1 MTQAAAINCTGM
13 LDPGTG
19 WPFQAKGKDSG
30 ASLMGA
36 AADKTDTRYS
46 ILEESVTMAQPTGR
60 ILGLDFGKRR
70 IGLAISDALGY
81 TAQPL
86 STYTRTRIRQ
96 DITYLV
102 QLAKQREIVLFV
114 FGDPKYMSGD
124 ESRQSASV
132 KEFAARLALSTPIP
146 IVFWDERLTS
156 TQAHRLLDEEGG
168 LKREDRK
175 GKVDQIAASL
185 ILDGYLVSLEY
196 R

>member
-1 MTQAAAINCTGM
+1 MEI
-13 LDPGTG
+13 L
-19 WPFQAKGKDSG
+19 
-30 ASLMGA
+30 
-36 AADKTDTRYS
+36 TDTLKACYS
-46 ILEESVTMAQPTGR
+46 ILEESVAMAQPTGR

-70 IGLAISDALGY
+70 IGLAISDALGL

-86 STYTRTRIRQ
+86 STYTRSRVREDIR
-96 DITYLV
+96 YLV
-102 QLAKQREIVLFV
+102 QLAHDREIVLFV

-124 ESRQSASV
+124 ESRQSATV
-132 KEFAARLALSTPIP
+132 KEFAARLQQSTEVPI
-146 IVFWDERLTS
+146 IFWDERLTS

-185 ILDGYLVSLEY
+185 ILEGYLVSLGY

>member
-1 MTQAAAINCTGM
+1 M
-13 LDPGTG
+13 LEPDAGRSVRVAG
-19 WPFQAKGKDSG
+19 RGSG

-36 AADKTDTRYS
+36 VTDTTEVCYS
-46 ILEESVTMAQPTGR
+46 ILEESVTTPQPNGR

-86 STYTRTRIRQ
+86 STYTRTRVRE
-96 DITYLV
+96 DIAYLV
-102 QLAKQREIVLFV
+102 QLAKEREIVLFV

-185 ILDGYLVSLEY
+185 ILDGYLVSLEH

>member
-1 MTQAAAINCTGM
+1 MTHAAAISFTAVLEGAGAPLPWTGN
-13 LDPGTG
+13 
-19 WPFQAKGKDSG
+19 DSSV
-30 ASLMGA
+30 SLMG
-36 AADKTDTRYS
+36 KVTDTSEACYS
-46 ILEESVTMAQPTGR
+46 ILEESATMAQLTGR

-70 IGLAISDALGY
+70 IGLAISDALGL

-86 STYTRTRIRQ
+86 STYTRTRVRQ
-96 DITYLV
+96 DIAYLV
-102 QLAKQREIVLFV
+102 QLAQEREIVLFV

-132 KEFAARLALSTPIP
+132 KEFAARLQLSTRIP
-146 IVFWDERLTS
+146 IIFWDERLTS

-185 ILDGYLVSLEY
+185 ILDGYLISLEH